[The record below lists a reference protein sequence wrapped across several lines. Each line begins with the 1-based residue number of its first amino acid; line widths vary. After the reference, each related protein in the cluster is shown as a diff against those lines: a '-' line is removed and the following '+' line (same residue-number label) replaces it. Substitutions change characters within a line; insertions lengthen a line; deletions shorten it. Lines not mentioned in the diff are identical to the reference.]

1 MPCCK
6 KSAKCAVKPAAKTAK
21 ITVQIGG
28 VECPTQNQKVIDWVQ
43 RWFDICKPANI
54 VWCDGSAKQ
63 HKSICEEMVAKGQF
77 VKLNSKTRPDCYLA
91 RSHESD
97 VARVEGRTFICSK
110 KEIDAGP
117 TNHWM
122 DPVEM
127 KAKMTKAYTG
137 CMAGRTMYVIPFAMG
152 PIGNPITQYGIE
164 ITDSPYVVVN
174 MDIMT
179 RVGTKVLKQLGQD
192 GTFIP
197 CIHSVGAPLKKG
209 QKDVAWPCAK
219 NIEDKYIT
227 QFPEDREIWS
237 FGSGYGGNALLGKKC
252 FALRIA
258 SKLAKDEGW
267 MAEHMLI
274 LTLTSPEKKQYHV
287 TAAFPSACGKTN
299 LAMMLPK
306 LPGWKL
312 ETIGDDIAWLKPGA
326 DGRLY
331 AINPE
336 NGFFGVAPGTS
347 KDSNPNALL
356 SCTKGTIFTNVVLTP
371 DGDIWWEDMG
381 IDAPE
386 QGVDWKGNP
395 CYRCVDDPKR
405 MGPKPGMTK
414 AEVKA
419 MGYVA
424 AHKNSRFT
432 APAINCPVL
441 DKDGFEGIYE
451 GKAAGVPIDA
461 ILFGGRR
468 PSTIPLVNQAKDWT
482 HGVFMGSAAGSE
494 ITAAIISNDV
504 GKVRRDPMAMLPF
517 FGYNVA
523 DYFQHWLEMA
533 RTSVDATK
541 LPKIFFVN
549 WFRKTDKGEFMWPGF
564 GDNSRVL
571 KWICQ
576 RIEGTVGAQNT
587 AIGYLPKPAD
597 IDLANNTGKD
607 TVNPKFLK
615 EILKVDVEGWKKEIE
630 TVGASYDE
638 YDKKASKDTTIENPA
653 ARRVPAALRQKLA
666 EIKAALDAGK
676 PAKKAKK

>member
-1 MPCCK
+1 M
-6 KSAKCAVKPAAKTAK
+6 AKTPKFANAK
-21 ITVQIGG
+21 VFAW
-28 VECPTQNQKVIDWVQ
+28 VDKWNKVCTPD
-43 RWFDICKPANI
+43 KI
-54 VWCDGSAKQ
+54 VVVTGTKKEHLA
-63 HKSICEEMVAKGQF
+63 ICEMMVKNGQF
-77 VKLNSKTRPDCYLA
+77 IKLDQKKRPECYLA

-110 KEIDAGP
+110 REIDAGP

-122 DPVEM
+122 DPEVM
-127 KAKMTKAYTG
+127 KKLMLKSYKG
-137 CMAGRTMYVIPFAMG
+137 CMKGRTMYVIPFAMG

-174 MDIMT
+174 MNIMT
-179 RVGTKVLKQLGQD
+179 RTGDAVMKHLGKD
-192 GTFIP
+192 GDFIP

-219 NIEDKYIT
+219 KIEDKFIT

-258 SKLAKDEGW
+258 SKLAKDQGW

-299 LAMMLPK
+299 LAMMQPK

-312 ETIGDDIAWLKPGA
+312 QTIGDDIAWLKPGE

-347 KDSNPNALL
+347 MDSNPNALK
-356 SCTKGTIFTNVVLTP
+356 SCKKGTIFTNVVLTP

-381 IDAPE
+381 VKAPKE
-386 QGVDWKGNP
+386 GIDWKGNP
-395 CYRCVDDPKR
+395 CYVCADDPYR

-414 AEVKA
+414 KEIKES
-419 MGYVA
+419 GYVA

-432 APAINCPVL
+432 APAENCPVL
-441 DKDGFEGIYE
+441 DKAGFNGLYN
-451 GKAAGVPIDA
+451 KKPTGVPIDA

-468 PSTIPLVNQAKDWT
+468 PSTIPLVNEAKSWT

-494 ITAAIISNDV
+494 VTAAVISDQI
-504 GKVRRDPMAMLPF
+504 GQVRRDPMAMLPF

-523 DYFQHWLEMA
+523 DYFQHWLEME
-533 RTSVDATK
+533 RTSADATK
-541 LPKIFFVN
+541 LPKIYFVN
-549 WFRKTDKGEFMWPGF
+549 WFRKGEDGRFMWPGF

-576 RIEGTVGAQNT
+576 RIEGQVEANET
-587 AIGYLPKPAD
+587 AIGNIPFAKD
-597 IDLANNTGKD
+597 IDLTNNDEKA
-607 TVNPKFLK
+607 KFHVVKADLE
-615 EILKVDVEGWKKEIE
+615 EILKVDVEGWKKEIA

-638 YDKKASKDTTIENPA
+638 YDAKASKDTTVRSKT
-653 ARRVPAALRQKLA
+653 ARRVPKALRQVLA
-666 EIKAALDAGK
+666 DVSAAL
-676 PAKKAKK
+676 AK

>member
-1 MPCCK
+1 MVKTPKFANDKVFAWVDKWNKVCTPDKIVVVKGTK
-6 KSAKCAVKPAAKTAK
+6 KEHLAICEMMVKNGQFIKL
-21 ITVQIGG
+21 
-28 VECPTQNQKVIDWVQ
+28 NQK
-43 RWFDICKPANI
+43 K
-54 VWCDGSAKQ
+54 
-63 HKSICEEMVAKGQF
+63 
-77 VKLNSKTRPDCYLA
+77 RPECYLA

-122 DPVEM
+122 DPEVM
-127 KAKMTKAYTG
+127 KKLMLKSYKG
-137 CMAGRTMYVIPFAMG
+137 CMKGRTMYVIPFAMG

-174 MDIMT
+174 MNIMT
-179 RVGTKVLKQLGQD
+179 RTGDAVMKHLGKD
-192 GTFIP
+192 GDFIP

-219 NIEDKYIT
+219 KIEDKFIT
-227 QFPEDREIWS
+227 QFPEERQIWS

-312 ETIGDDIAWLKPGA
+312 QTIGDDIAWLKPGD

-347 KDSNPNALL
+347 MDSNPNALK
-356 SCTKGTIFTNVVLTP
+356 SCKKGTIFTNVVLTP

-381 IDAPE
+381 VKAPQE
-386 QGVDWKGNP
+386 GVDWKGNP
-395 CYRCVDDPKR
+395 CYVCADDPYR

-414 AEVKA
+414 AEIKA
-419 MGYVA
+419 SGYVA

-432 APAINCPVL
+432 APAENCPVL
-441 DKDGFEGIYE
+441 DKSGFNGLWK
-451 GKAAGVPIDA
+451 GKPTGVPIDA

-468 PSTIPLVNQAKDWT
+468 PSTIPLVNEAKSWT

-494 ITAAIISNDV
+494 VTAAVISDQI
-504 GKVRRDPMAMLPF
+504 GQVRRDPMAMLPF

-523 DYFQHWLEMA
+523 DYFQHWLEME
-533 RTSVDATK
+533 RTSADATK
-541 LPKIFFVN
+541 LPKIYFVN
-549 WFRKTDKGEFMWPGF
+549 WFRKGEDGRFMWPGF

-576 RIEGTVGAQNT
+576 RIEGQVKANVTP
-587 AIGYLPKPAD
+587 IGNLPLESD
-597 IDLANNTGKD
+597 IDLSNNEGKFKVVPED
-607 TVNPKFLK
+607 LRA
-615 EILKVDVEGWKKEIE
+615 ILKVDKEGWKKEIA

-638 YDKKASKDTTIENPA
+638 YDAKASKDTTVRSKTA
-653 ARRVPAALRQKLA
+653 KRVPKALRQILA
-666 EIKAALDAGK
+666 DVSAAL
-676 PAKKAKK
+676 AK

>member
-1 MPCCK
+1 M
-6 KSAKCAVKPAAKTAK
+6 AKTPKFKNAK
-21 ITVQIGG
+21 VQAWVDQWIKVCTPDNVVVVKGDKKEHTAICEMMVKNG
-28 VECPTQNQKVIDWVQ
+28 QFIKLNQK
-43 RWFDICKPANI
+43 K
-54 VWCDGSAKQ
+54 
-63 HKSICEEMVAKGQF
+63 
-77 VKLNSKTRPDCYLA
+77 RPGCYLA

-110 KEIDAGP
+110 NEIDAGP
-117 TNHWM
+117 TNHWR
-122 DPVEM
+122 DPDSMKKEM
-127 KAKMTKAYTG
+127 LKKYKG
-137 CMAGRTMYVIPFAMG
+137 CMKGRTMYVIPFAMG

-164 ITDSPYVVVN
+164 VTDSPYVVVN
-174 MDIMT
+174 MNIMT
-179 RVGTKVLKQLGQD
+179 RTGNAVMKYLDKGIDFV
-192 GTFIP
+192 P

-219 NIEDKYIT
+219 SIDDKYIT
-227 QFPEDREIWS
+227 QFPEDGEIWS

-258 SKLAKDEGW
+258 SKLAKDNGW

-274 LTLTSPEKKQYHV
+274 LTLTSPEKKQYHI

-312 ETIGDDIAWLKPGA
+312 QTIGDDIAWLKPGA
-326 DGRLY
+326 DGKLY

-347 KDSNPNALL
+347 MDSNPNALK
-356 SCTKGTIFTNVVLTP
+356 SCKKGTIFTNVVLTP

-381 IDAPE
+381 IKAPKE
-386 QGVDWKGNP
+386 GIDWKGQP
-395 CYRCVDDPKR
+395 CYVCADDPFR

-414 AEVKA
+414 KEIKEL
-419 MGYVA
+419 GYVA

-432 APAINCPVL
+432 APAENCPVL
-441 DKDGFEGIYE
+441 DKAGFNGLYN
-451 GKAAGVPIDA
+451 KKPTGVPIDA

-468 PSTIPLVNQAKDWT
+468 PSTIPLVNEAKSWT

-494 ITAAIISNDV
+494 VTAAVISDQI
-504 GKVRRDPMAMLPF
+504 GQVRRDPMAMLPF

-523 DYFQHWLEMA
+523 DYFQHWLEME
-533 RTSVDATK
+533 RTSVNPAA
-541 LPKIFFVN
+541 LPKIYFVN

-571 KWICQ
+571 KWICD
-576 RIEGTVGAQNT
+576 RIDGKVKANET
-587 AIGYLPKPAD
+587 AIGNLPKAAD
-597 IDLANNTGKD
+597 ISLENNTGKD

-615 EILKVDVEGWKKEIE
+615 EIVKVDVEGWKKEIE
-630 TVGASYDE
+630 TIAASYDE
-638 YDKKASKDTTIENPA
+638 YDQKSSKDSKQINKA
-653 ARRVPAALRQKLA
+653 ARRVPQALRQFLA
-666 EIKAALDAGK
+666 QVKADL
-676 PAKKAKK
+676 AKTK

>member
-1 MPCCK
+1 M
-6 KSAKCAVKPAAKTAK
+6 AKTPKFANAK
-21 ITVQIGG
+21 VFA
-28 VECPTQNQKVIDWVQ
+28 WVDK
-43 RWFDICKPANI
+43 WNKICTPDKIVVVKGTKKEHFDIC
-54 VWCDGSAKQ
+54 
-63 HKSICEEMVAKGQF
+63 EMMVKNGQF
-77 VKLNSKTRPDCYLA
+77 VKLNQKKRPGCYLA

-127 KAKMTKAYTG
+127 KAKMTKAYKG
-137 CMAGRTMYVIPFAMG
+137 CMKGRTMYVIPFAMG

-174 MDIMT
+174 MNIMT
-179 RVGTKVLKQLGQD
+179 RTGDAVIKHLGKD
-192 GTFIP
+192 GGFVP

-227 QFPEDREIWS
+227 QFPEDGEIWS

-258 SKLAKDEGW
+258 SKLAKDQGW

-274 LTLTSPEKKQYHV
+274 LTLTSPERKQYHV

-306 LPGWKL
+306 LKGWKL
-312 ETIGDDIAWLKPGA
+312 QTIGDDIAWLKPGD

-347 KDSNPNALL
+347 MDSNPNALK
-356 SCTKGTIFTNVVLTP
+356 SCKKDTIFTNVVLTP

-381 IDAPE
+381 VKAPAE
-386 QGVDWKGNP
+386 GIDWKGNP
-395 CYRCVDDPKR
+395 CYVCVDDPYR

-414 AEVKA
+414 AEIKA
-419 MGYVA
+419 AGYVA

-432 APAINCPVL
+432 APAENCPVL
-441 DKDGFEGIYE
+441 DKSGFNGLYK
-451 GKAAGVPIDA
+451 GKPTGVPVDA

-468 PSTIPLVNQAKDWT
+468 PSTIPLVNEAKNWT

-494 ITAAIISNDV
+494 VTAAVISDQI
-504 GKVRRDPMAMLPF
+504 GQVRRDPMAMLPF
-517 FGYNVA
+517 FGYNVC
-523 DYFQHWLEMA
+523 DYFQHWLEME
-533 RTSVDATK
+533 RTSADASK
-541 LPKIFFVN
+541 LPKIYFVN
-549 WFRKTDKGEFMWPGF
+549 WFRKGKDGRFMWPGF

-576 RIEGTVGAQNT
+576 RIEGQVKANVTP
-587 AIGYLPKPAD
+587 IGNLPLFRD
-597 IDLANNTGKD
+597 IDLSNNEGKFKVVEED
-607 TVNPKFLK
+607 LS
-615 EILKVDVEGWKKEIE
+615 EILKVDKEGWKQEIA

-638 YDKKASKDTTIENPA
+638 YDAKASKDSTVRSTTA
-653 ARRVPAALRQKLA
+653 QRVPKALRQVLA
-666 EIKAALDAGK
+666 DVAAAL
-676 PAKKAKK
+676 AK

>member
-1 MPCCK
+1 MVKTPK
-6 KSAKCAVKPAAKTAK
+6 FANAKVFAWVDKWNKVCTPDKIYVVKGTAEEH
-21 ITVQIGG
+21 T
-28 VECPTQNQKVIDWVQ
+28 
-43 RWFDICKPANI
+43 R
-54 VWCDGSAKQ
+54 
-63 HKSICEEMVAKGQF
+63 ICEEMVKKGQF
-77 VKLNSKTRPDCYLA
+77 IKLNEKKRPGCYLA

-110 KEIDAGP
+110 REIDAGP

-122 DPVEM
+122 DPEEM
-127 KAKMTKAYTG
+127 KTKMLAAYKG
-137 CMAGRTMYVIPFAMG
+137 CMKGRTMYVIPFAMG

-179 RVGTKVLKQLGQD
+179 RTGDEVMKHLGKD
-192 GTFIP
+192 GDFIP

-209 QKDVAWPCAK
+209 EKDVAWPCAK
-219 NIEDKYIT
+219 KIEDKYIT
-227 QFPEDREIWS
+227 QFPEDGEIWS

-258 SKLAKDEGW
+258 SKLAKDQGW

-306 LPGWKL
+306 LDGWKL
-312 ETIGDDIAWLKPGA
+312 QTIGDDIAWLKPGD
-326 DGRLY
+326 DGKLY

-347 KDSNPNALL
+347 MDSNPNALK
-356 SCTKGTIFTNVVLTP
+356 SCKKNTIFTNVVLTP

-381 IDAPE
+381 VKAPKE
-386 QGVDWKGNP
+386 GTDWKGNP
-395 CYRCVDDPKR
+395 CYICADDPYR

-414 AEVKA
+414 KEIKES
-419 MGYVA
+419 GYVA

-441 DKDGFEGIYE
+441 DKEGFN
-451 GKAAGVPIDA
+451 GKFQKKPTGVPIDA

-468 PSTIPLVNQAKDWT
+468 PSTIPLVNEAKSWT

-494 ITAAIISNDV
+494 VTAAVISDQI
-504 GKVRRDPMAMLPF
+504 GQVRRDPMAMLPF

-523 DYFQHWLEMA
+523 DYFQHWLEME
-533 RTSVDATK
+533 RTSANPAN
-541 LPKIFFVN
+541 LPKIYFVN
-549 WFRKTDKGEFMWPGF
+549 WFRKGDDGRFMWPGF

-576 RIEGTVGAQNT
+576 RIEGSVKANET
-587 AIGYLPKPAD
+587 AIGNLPKFED
-597 IDLANNTGKD
+597 IDLANNEGKFKVVED
-607 TVNPKFLK
+607 DLK
-615 EILKVDVEGWKKEIE
+615 EILKVDVEGWKKEIA

-638 YDKKASKDTTIENPA
+638 YDRKASKDTKEVNAA
-653 ARRVPAALRQKLA
+653 ARRVPAALRQVLA
-666 EIKAALDAGK
+666 TVSAALEA
-676 PAKKAKK
+676 

>member
-1 MPCCK
+1 M
-6 KSAKCAVKPAAKTAK
+6 AKTPKFANAK
-21 ITVQIGG
+21 VFAW
-28 VECPTQNQKVIDWVQ
+28 VDKWNKVCTPD
-43 RWFDICKPANI
+43 KI
-54 VWCDGSAKQ
+54 VVVKGTKEEHLA
-63 HKSICEEMVAKGQF
+63 ICEMMVKKGQF
-77 VKLNSKTRPDCYLA
+77 IKLNQKKRPDCYLA

-110 KEIDAGP
+110 REIDAGP

-122 DPVEM
+122 EPETM
-127 KAKMTKAYTG
+127 KKLMLKSYKG
-137 CMAGRTMYVIPFAMG
+137 CMKGRTMYVIPFAMG

-164 ITDSPYVVVN
+164 LTDSPYVVVN
-174 MDIMT
+174 MNIMT
-179 RVGTKVLKQLGQD
+179 RTGDAVMKHLGKD
-192 GTFIP
+192 GDFIP

-219 NIEDKYIT
+219 KIEDKFIT
-227 QFPEDREIWS
+227 QFPEERQIWS

-312 ETIGDDIAWLKPGA
+312 QTIGDDIAWLKPGD

-347 KDSNPNALL
+347 MDSNPNALK
-356 SCTKGTIFTNVVLTP
+356 SCKKGTIFTNVVLTP

-381 IDAPE
+381 IKAPAE
-386 QGVDWKGNP
+386 GTDWKGNP
-395 CYRCVDDPKR
+395 CYVCADDPYR

-414 AEVKA
+414 AEIKE
-419 MGYVA
+419 MKYVA

-432 APAINCPVL
+432 APAVNCPVL
-441 DKDGFEGIYE
+441 DKEGFN
-451 GKAAGVPIDA
+451 GKFNKKPTGVPIDA

-468 PSTIPLVNQAKDWT
+468 PSTIPLVNEAKDWT

-494 ITAAIISNDV
+494 VTAAVISDQI
-504 GKVRRDPMAMLPF
+504 GQVRRDPMAMLPF

-523 DYFQHWLEMA
+523 DYFQHWLEME
-533 RTSVDATK
+533 RTSADATK
-541 LPKIFFVN
+541 LPKIYFVN
-549 WFRKTDKGEFMWPGF
+549 WFRKGDDGRFMWPGF

-576 RIEGTVGAQNT
+576 RIEGTVKANET
-587 AIGYLPKPAD
+587 AIGNIPFADD
-597 IDLANNTGKD
+597 IDLANND
-607 TVNPKFLK
+607 ESAKFHVVKADLE
-615 EILKVDVEGWKKEIE
+615 EILKVDVEGWKKEIA
-630 TVGASYDE
+630 TIGASYDQ
-638 YDKKASKDTTIENPA
+638 YDALPSKDSKVASKTA
-653 ARRVPAALRQKLA
+653 HRVPKALRQVLA
-666 EIKAALDAGK
+666 DVTAALEK
-676 PAKKAKK
+676 

>member
-1 MPCCK
+1 MA
-6 KSAKCAVKPAAKTAK
+6 SVKTPKFTNEKVFAWVDKWNKVCSPDK
-21 ITVQIGG
+21 IV
-28 VECPTQNQKVIDWVQ
+28 VIKGT
-43 RWFDICKPANI
+43 REEHLA
-54 VWCDGSAKQ
+54 
-63 HKSICEEMVAKGQF
+63 ICEMMVKKGQF
-77 VKLNSKTRPDCYLA
+77 IKLDPKKRPDCYLA

-110 KEIDAGP
+110 SEIDAGP

-127 KAKMTKAYTG
+127 KKKMLKSYSG
-137 CMAGRTMYVIPFAMG
+137 CMKGRTMYVIPYAMG

-164 ITDSPYVVVN
+164 LTDSPYVVVN
-174 MDIMT
+174 MNIMT
-179 RVGTKVLKQLGQD
+179 RTGSDVLKHLGKD
-192 GTFIP
+192 GSFIP

-219 NIEDKYIT
+219 KIEDKYIT
-227 QFPEDREIWS
+227 QFPEDGEIWS

-258 SKLAKDEGW
+258 SKLAKDQGW

-312 ETIGDDIAWLKPGA
+312 QTIGDDIAWLKPGS

-347 KDSNPNALL
+347 HDSNPNALK
-356 SCTKGTIFTNVVLTP
+356 SCKKGTIFTNVVLTP

-381 IDAPE
+381 VKAPKE
-386 QGVDWKGNP
+386 GVDWKGNP
-395 CYRCVDDPKR
+395 CYVCADDPYR

-414 AEVKA
+414 KEIKEI
-419 MGYVA
+419 GYVA

-432 APAINCPVL
+432 APAENCPVL
-441 DKDGFEGIYE
+441 DKAGFNGLYN
-451 GKAAGVPIDA
+451 GKPTGVPIDA

-468 PSTIPLVNQAKDWT
+468 PSTIPLVNEAKSWT
-482 HGVFMGSAAGSE
+482 HGVFLGSAAGSE
-494 ITAAIISNDV
+494 VTAAVISDQI
-504 GKVRRDPMAMLPF
+504 GQVRRDPMAMLPF

-523 DYFQHWLEMA
+523 DYFQHWLEME
-533 RTSVDATK
+533 RTSADAAK
-541 LPKIFFVN
+541 LPRIYFVN
-549 WFRKTDKGEFMWPGF
+549 WFRKTKDGKFMWPGF

-576 RIEGTVGAQNT
+576 RIEGKVKANETP
-587 AIGYLPKPAD
+587 IGNLPFPKD
-597 IDLANNTGKD
+597 IDLANNDDPNPNFRVDPKYLKD
-607 TVNPKFLK
+607 L
-615 EILKVDVEGWKKEIE
+615 LKVDVEGWKKEIA

-638 YDKKASKDTTIENPA
+638 YDAKPSKDSKEISKT
-653 ARRVPAALRQKLA
+653 ARRVPKALRQILA
-666 EIKAALDAGK
+666 DVSSAL
-676 PAKKAKK
+676 AK

>member
-1 MPCCK
+1 M
-6 KSAKCAVKPAAKTAK
+6 AKTPKFANAK
-21 ITVQIGG
+21 VFA
-28 VECPTQNQKVIDWVQ
+28 WVDK
-43 RWFDICKPANI
+43 WNKICTPDKIQVVTGTKEEHDA
-54 VWCDGSAKQ
+54 
-63 HKSICEEMVAKGQF
+63 ICEMMVKNGQF
-77 VKLNSKTRPDCYLA
+77 VKLNPKKRPGCYLA

-110 KEIDAGP
+110 REIDAGP

-122 DPVEM
+122 DPVVM
-127 KAKMTKAYTG
+127 KKVMTKSYTG
-137 CMAGRTMYVIPFAMG
+137 CMKGRTMYVIPFAMG

-174 MDIMT
+174 MNIMT
-179 RVGTKVLKQLGQD
+179 RTGDKVLEHLGTD
-192 GTFIP
+192 GEFIP

-219 NIEDKYIT
+219 NIDDKFIT

-258 SKLAKDEGW
+258 SKMAKDQGW

-312 ETIGDDIAWLKPGA
+312 QTIGDDIAWLKPGD

-347 KDSNPNALL
+347 MDSNPNALL
-356 SCTKGTIFTNVVLTP
+356 SCKKGTIFTNVVLTP

-381 IDAPE
+381 VDAPE
-386 QGVDWKGNP
+386 EGIDWKGNP
-395 CYRCVDDPKR
+395 CYRCVDDKRR

-414 AEVKA
+414 ADVKA
-419 MGYVA
+419 SGYVA

-432 APAINCPVL
+432 APAENCPVL
-441 DKDGFEGIYE
+441 DKPGFNGMFD
-451 GKAAGVPIDA
+451 KKPTGVPIDA

-468 PSTIPLVNQAKDWT
+468 PSTIPLVNEAKSWT

-494 ITAAIISNDV
+494 VTAAVISDQI
-504 GKVRRDPMAMLPF
+504 GQVRRDPMAMLPF

-523 DYFQHWLEMA
+523 DYFQHWLEME
-533 RTSVDATK
+533 RTSANPEK
-541 LPKIFFVN
+541 LPKIYFVN
-549 WFRKTDKGEFMWPGF
+549 WFRKTAKGEFMWPGF

-571 KWICQ
+571 KWICD
-576 RIEGTVGAQNT
+576 RIEGKVGCQKT
-587 AIGYLPKPAD
+587 AIGNLPKAAD
-597 IDLANNTGKD
+597 IDLSNNTGKD
-607 TVNPKFLK
+607 TVNEKFLK
-615 EILKVDVEGWKKEIE
+615 EILKVDKAGWVKEIE
-630 TVGASYDE
+630 TIGASYDE
-638 YDKKASKDTTIENPA
+638 YDAKASKGCKVVSTTA
-653 ARRVPAALRQKLA
+653 KRVPKALRQVLA
-666 EIKAALDAGK
+666 DVTAELTK
-676 PAKKAKK
+676 

>member
-1 MPCCK
+1 M
-6 KSAKCAVKPAAKTAK
+6 VKTPKFANDKVFAWVDKWNKVCTPDKIVVVKGTKAEHTA
-21 ITVQIGG
+21 
-28 VECPTQNQKVIDWVQ
+28 
-43 RWFDICKPANI
+43 
-54 VWCDGSAKQ
+54 
-63 HKSICEEMVAKGQF
+63 ICEMMVKKGQF
-77 VKLNSKTRPDCYLA
+77 IKLNQTKRPGCYLA

-122 DPVEM
+122 DPEVM
-127 KAKMTKAYTG
+127 KKLMLKSYKG
-137 CMAGRTMYVIPFAMG
+137 CMKGRTMYVIPYAMG

-174 MDIMT
+174 MNIMT
-179 RVGTKVLKQLGQD
+179 RTGDAVLKHLGKD
-192 GTFIP
+192 GDFIP

-219 NIEDKYIT
+219 KIDDKFIT
-227 QFPEDREIWS
+227 QFPEDRQIWS

-258 SKLAKDEGW
+258 SKLAKDQGW

-306 LPGWKL
+306 LKGWKL
-312 ETIGDDIAWLKPGA
+312 QTIGDDIAWLKPGD

-347 KDSNPNALL
+347 MDSNPNALK
-356 SCTKGTIFTNVVLTP
+356 SCKKGTIFTNVVLTP

-381 IDAPE
+381 VKAPKE
-386 QGVDWKGNP
+386 GVDWKGNP
-395 CYRCVDDPKR
+395 CYVCADDPFR

-414 AEVKA
+414 AEIKA
-419 MGYVA
+419 SGYVA

-432 APAINCPVL
+432 APAENCPVL
-441 DKDGFEGIYE
+441 DKAGFNGLWN
-451 GKAAGVPIDA
+451 KKPTGVPIDA

-468 PSTIPLVNQAKDWT
+468 PSTIPLVNEAKSWT

-494 ITAAIISNDV
+494 VTAAVISDQI
-504 GKVRRDPMAMLPF
+504 GQVRRDPMAMLPF

-523 DYFQHWLEMA
+523 DYFQHWLEME
-533 RTSVDATK
+533 RTSADATK
-541 LPKIFFVN
+541 LPKIYFVN
-549 WFRKTDKGEFMWPGF
+549 WFRKGADGRFMWPGF

-576 RIEGTVGAQNT
+576 RIEGQVKANVTP
-587 AIGYLPKPAD
+587 IGNLPLEKD
-597 IDLANNTGKD
+597 IDLSNNVGKFKVVPED
-607 TVNPKFLK
+607 LK
-615 EILKVDVEGWKKEIE
+615 AILKVDKEGWKKEIA

-638 YDKKASKDTTIENPA
+638 YDAKASKDTTVRSKTA
-653 ARRVPAALRQKLA
+653 KRVPKALRQILA
-666 EIKAALDAGK
+666 DVSAAL
-676 PAKKAKK
+676 AK

>member
-1 MPCCK
+1 MATTPK
-6 KSAKCAVKPAAKTAK
+6 FANAKVAAWVDKWNKICTPDKIVVVKGTKAEHKAICEMMVKNGQFIK
-21 ITVQIGG
+21 L
-28 VECPTQNQKVIDWVQ
+28 NQK
-43 RWFDICKPANI
+43 K
-54 VWCDGSAKQ
+54 
-63 HKSICEEMVAKGQF
+63 
-77 VKLNSKTRPDCYLA
+77 RPDCYLA

-110 KEIDAGP
+110 REIDAGP

-127 KAKMTKAYTG
+127 KAKMEKAYKG
-137 CMAGRTMYVIPFAMG
+137 CMKGRTMYVIPFAMG

-179 RVGTKVLKQLGQD
+179 RTGDAVLKHLGKT
-192 GTFIP
+192 GEFIP

-219 NIEDKYIT
+219 RIEDKYIT

-274 LTLTSPEKKQYHV
+274 LTLTSPEGKQYHV

-312 ETIGDDIAWLKPGA
+312 ETIGDDIAWLKPGD

-347 KDSNPNALL
+347 KDSNPNALD
-356 SCTKGTIFTNVVLTP
+356 SCLQGTIFTNVVLTP

-381 IDAPE
+381 VDAPE
-386 QGVDWKGNP
+386 EGVDWKGNP

-414 AEVKA
+414 KEVKE

-432 APAINCPVL
+432 APAQNCPVL
-441 DKDGFEGIYE
+441 DKDGFNGVYE
-451 GKAAGVPIDA
+451 GKPTGVPIDA

-468 PSTIPLVNQAKDWT
+468 PSTIPLVNEAKDWT

-494 ITAAIISNDV
+494 ITAAVISDKI
-504 GKVRRDPMAMLPF
+504 GQVRRDPMAMLPF

-523 DYFQHWLEMA
+523 DYFQHWLEME
-533 RTSVDATK
+533 RTSADATK
-541 LPKIFFVN
+541 LPKIYFVN
-549 WFRKTDKGEFMWPGF
+549 WFRKTAKGEFMWPGF

-571 KWICQ
+571 KWICD
-576 RIEGTVGAQNT
+576 RIEGKVGCVKT
-587 AIGYLPKPAD
+587 PIGNLPKAAD
-597 IDLANNTGKD
+597 ISLENNTGKD

-615 EILKVDVEGWKKEIE
+615 EILKVDKAGWLEEIKTIGE
-630 TVGASYDE
+630 SYDE
-638 YDKKASKDTTIENPA
+638 YDAKASKDTEVKSAT
-653 ARRVPAALRQKLA
+653 ARRVPKALRQVLA
-666 EIKAALDAGK
+666 TVTAELQK
-676 PAKKAKK
+676 

>member
-1 MPCCK
+1 M
-6 KSAKCAVKPAAKTAK
+6 AKTPKFKNAK
-21 ITVQIGG
+21 VQA
-28 VECPTQNQKVIDWVQ
+28 WVDQ
-43 RWFDICKPANI
+43 WNKICTPEKI
-54 VWCDGSAKQ
+54 VVVTGTKEEHTA
-63 HKSICEEMVAKGQF
+63 ICEMMVKKGQF
-77 VKLNSKTRPDCYLA
+77 IKLDQKKRPGCYLA

-110 KEIDAGP
+110 NEIDAGP
-117 TNHWM
+117 TNHWR
-122 DPVEM
+122 DPVVMKKEM
-127 KAKMTKAYTG
+127 LKKYKG

-164 ITDSPYVVVN
+164 VTDSPYVVVN
-174 MDIMT
+174 MNIMT
-179 RVGTKVLKQLGQD
+179 RTGDAVMKHLDKGGDFV
-192 GTFIP
+192 P

-219 NIEDKYIT
+219 KIDDKYIT
-227 QFPEDREIWS
+227 QFPEDGEIWS

-258 SKLAKDEGW
+258 SKLAKDQGW

-347 KDSNPNALL
+347 QFSNPNALL
-356 SCTKGTIFTNVVLTP
+356 SCRKNTIFTNVVLTP

-386 QGVDWKGNP
+386 EGVDWKGNP
-395 CYRCVDDPKR
+395 CYRCVDDKRR

-414 AEVKA
+414 KEVKEL
-419 MGYVA
+419 GYVA

-432 APAINCPVL
+432 APAVNCPVL
-441 DKDGFEGIYE
+441 DKAGFN
-451 GKAAGVPIDA
+451 GKFNGKPTGVPIDA

-468 PSTIPLVNQAKDWT
+468 PSTIPLVNEAKSWT

-494 ITAAIISNDV
+494 VTAAVISDQI
-504 GKVRRDPMAMLPF
+504 GQVRRDPMAMLPF
-517 FGYNVA
+517 FGYNVC
-523 DYFQHWLEMA
+523 DYFQHWLEME
-533 RTSVDATK
+533 RTSVDPTK
-541 LPKIFFVN
+541 LPKIYFVN
-549 WFRKTDKGEFMWPGF
+549 WFRKTAAGEFMWPGF

-571 KWICQ
+571 KWICD
-576 RIEGTVGAQNT
+576 RIDGKVEANTT
-587 AIGYLPKPAD
+587 AIGNLPYAKD
-597 IDLANNTGKD
+597 ISLENND
-607 TVNPKFLK
+607 SEDPNFRVNEKFLQ
-615 EILKVDVEGWKKEIE
+615 ELVTVDVEGWKKEIA
-630 TVGASYDE
+630 TIGASYDE
-638 YDKKASKDTTIENPA
+638 YDKKASKDTTVVNPA
-653 ARRVPAALRQKLA
+653 ARRVPAALRGILA
-666 EIKAALDAGK
+666 QVTAELGK
-676 PAKKAKK
+676 

>member
-1 MPCCK
+1 M
-6 KSAKCAVKPAAKTAK
+6 AKTPKFANAK
-21 ITVQIGG
+21 VFAWVDKWNKICTPDKIVVVKGTKKEHLAICEMMVKNGQFIKL
-28 VECPTQNQKVIDWVQ
+28 NQK
-43 RWFDICKPANI
+43 K
-54 VWCDGSAKQ
+54 
-63 HKSICEEMVAKGQF
+63 
-77 VKLNSKTRPDCYLA
+77 RPECYLA

-122 DPVEM
+122 DPDQM
-127 KAKMTKAYTG
+127 KKLMLKSYKG
-137 CMAGRTMYVIPFAMG
+137 CMKGRTMYVIPFAMG

-174 MDIMT
+174 MNIMT
-179 RVGTKVLKQLGQD
+179 RTGDAVMKHLGKD
-192 GTFIP
+192 GSFIP

-219 NIEDKYIT
+219 KIEDKFIT
-227 QFPEDREIWS
+227 QFPEDGEIWS

-258 SKLAKDEGW
+258 SKLAKDQGW

-306 LPGWKL
+306 LKGWKL
-312 ETIGDDIAWLKPGA
+312 QTIGDDIAWLKPGD

-347 KDSNPNALL
+347 MDSNPNALK
-356 SCTKGTIFTNVVLTP
+356 SCKKGTIFTNVVLTP

-381 IDAPE
+381 IKAPK

-395 CYRCVDDPKR
+395 CYVCADDPYR

-414 AEVKA
+414 AEIKA
-419 MGYVA
+419 SGYVA

-432 APAINCPVL
+432 APAENCPVL
-441 DKDGFEGIYE
+441 DKAGFNGLFN
-451 GKAAGVPIDA
+451 KKPTGVPIDA

-468 PSTIPLVNQAKDWT
+468 PSTIPLVNEAKSWT

-494 ITAAIISNDV
+494 VTAAVISDQI
-504 GKVRRDPMAMLPF
+504 GQVRRDPMAMLPF
-517 FGYNVA
+517 FGYNVC
-523 DYFQHWLEMA
+523 DYFQHWLEME
-533 RTSVDATK
+533 RTSADATK
-541 LPKIFFVN
+541 LPKIYFVN
-549 WFRKTDKGEFMWPGF
+549 WFRKGDDGRFMWPGF

-576 RIEGTVGAQNT
+576 RIEGQVKANET
-587 AIGYLPKPAD
+587 AIGNLPFAKD
-597 IDLANNTGKD
+597 IDLANNDEKA
-607 TVNPKFLK
+607 KFHVVKADLE
-615 EILKVDVEGWKKEIE
+615 EILKVDVEGWKKEIA

-638 YDKKASKDTTIENPA
+638 YDAKPSKDSAVRSATA
-653 ARRVPAALRQKLA
+653 HRVPKALRQVLA
-666 EIKAALDAGK
+666 DVAAAL
-676 PAKKAKK
+676 AK

>member
-1 MPCCK
+1 M
-6 KSAKCAVKPAAKTAK
+6 AKTPKFANDKVFAWVDKWNKVCTPDK
-21 ITVQIGG
+21 IVVVKGTKK
-28 VECPTQNQKVIDWVQ
+28 EHL
-43 RWFDICKPANI
+43 A
-54 VWCDGSAKQ
+54 
-63 HKSICEEMVAKGQF
+63 ICEMMVKNGQF
-77 VKLNSKTRPDCYLA
+77 IKLNQKTRPECYLA

-122 DPVEM
+122 DPEVM
-127 KAKMTKAYTG
+127 KKLMLKSYKG
-137 CMAGRTMYVIPFAMG
+137 CMKGRTMYVIPYAMG

-174 MDIMT
+174 MNIMT
-179 RVGTKVLKQLGQD
+179 RTGDAVLKHLGKD
-192 GTFIP
+192 GDFIP

-219 NIEDKYIT
+219 RIEDKFIT
-227 QFPEDREIWS
+227 QFPEERQIWS

-258 SKLAKDEGW
+258 SKLAKDQGW

-306 LPGWKL
+306 LKGWKL
-312 ETIGDDIAWLKPGA
+312 QTIGDDIAWLKPGE

-347 KDSNPNALL
+347 MDSNPNALK
-356 SCTKGTIFTNVVLTP
+356 SCKKGTIFTNVVLTP

-381 IDAPE
+381 VKAPKE
-386 QGVDWKGNP
+386 GVDWKGNP
-395 CYRCVDDPKR
+395 CYVCADDPYR

-414 AEVKA
+414 AEIKA
-419 MGYVA
+419 SGYVA

-432 APAINCPVL
+432 APAVNCPVL
-441 DKDGFEGIYE
+441 DKDGFN
-451 GKAAGVPIDA
+451 GKYNKKPTGVPIDA
-461 ILFGGRR
+461 MLFGGRR
-468 PSTIPLVNQAKDWT
+468 PSTIPLVNEAKNWT

-494 ITAAIISNDV
+494 VTAAVISDQI
-504 GKVRRDPMAMLPF
+504 GQVRRDPMAMLPF
-517 FGYNVA
+517 FGYNVC
-523 DYFQHWLEMA
+523 DYFQHWLDMEK
-533 RTSVDATK
+533 TSANPAN
-541 LPKIFFVN
+541 LPKVYFVN

-571 KWICQ
+571 KWICD
-576 RIEGTVGAQNT
+576 RIEGKVGAKKT
-587 AIGYLPKPAD
+587 AIGNLPKFED
-597 IDLANNTGKD
+597 IDLSNNEGD
-607 TVNPKFLK
+607 PRFTVNPALLK
-615 EILKVDVEGWKKEIE
+615 KIITVDKAGWIKEIE
-630 TVGASYDE
+630 AVGASYDE
-638 YDKKASKDTTIENPA
+638 YDRKVSKDSKKVNKTSH
-653 ARRVPAALRQKLA
+653 RVPAALRAQLE
-666 EIKAALDAGK
+666 EIKAALA
-676 PAKKAKK
+676 KAK

>member
-1 MPCCK
+1 M
-6 KSAKCAVKPAAKTAK
+6 AKTPKFANDKVFAWVDKWNKVCTPDK
-21 ITVQIGG
+21 IVVVKGTKK
-28 VECPTQNQKVIDWVQ
+28 EHL
-43 RWFDICKPANI
+43 A
-54 VWCDGSAKQ
+54 
-63 HKSICEEMVAKGQF
+63 ICEMMVKNGQF
-77 VKLNSKTRPDCYLA
+77 IKLNQKTRPECYLA

-97 VARVEGRTFICSK
+97 VARVEGRTF
-110 KEIDAGP
+110 DAGP

-122 DPVEM
+122 DPDQM
-127 KAKMTKAYTG
+127 KKLMLKSYKG
-137 CMAGRTMYVIPFAMG
+137 CMKGRTMYVIPFAMG

-164 ITDSPYVVVN
+164 VTDSPYVVVN
-174 MDIMT
+174 MNIMT
-179 RVGTKVLKQLGQD
+179 RTGDEVVKHLGKD
-192 GTFIP
+192 GDFIP

-209 QKDVAWPCAK
+209 EKDVAWPCAK
-219 NIEDKYIT
+219 KIDDKFIT
-227 QFPEDREIWS
+227 QFPEDGEIWS

-258 SKLAKDEGW
+258 SKLAKDQGW

-306 LPGWKL
+306 LKGWKL
-312 ETIGDDIAWLKPGA
+312 QTIGDDIAWLKPGD

-347 KDSNPNALL
+347 MDSNPNALK
-356 SCTKGTIFTNVVLTP
+356 SCKKGTIFTNVVLTP

-381 IDAPE
+381 VKAPQE
-386 QGVDWKGNP
+386 GIDWKGNP
-395 CYRCVDDPKR
+395 CYVCKDDPYR

-414 AEVKA
+414 AEIKESK
-419 MGYVA
+419 YVA

-432 APAINCPVL
+432 APAENCPVL
-441 DKDGFEGIYE
+441 DKSGFNGLYK
-451 GKAAGVPIDA
+451 GKPTGVPIDA

-468 PSTIPLVNQAKDWT
+468 PSTIPLVNEAKSWT

-494 ITAAIISNDV
+494 VTAAVISDQI
-504 GKVRRDPMAMLPF
+504 GQVRRDPMAMLPF

-523 DYFQHWLEMA
+523 DYFQHWLEME
-533 RTSVDATK
+533 RTSADATK
-541 LPKIFFVN
+541 LPKIYFVN
-549 WFRKTDKGEFMWPGF
+549 WFRKGDDGRFMWPGF

-576 RIEGTVGAQNT
+576 RIEGQVKANVTP
-587 AIGYLPKPAD
+587 IGNLPLERD
-597 IDLANNTGKD
+597 IDLSNNEGKFKVVPED
-607 TVNPKFLK
+607 LSA
-615 EILKVDVEGWKKEIE
+615 ILKVDKEGWKKEIA

-638 YDKKASKDTTIENPA
+638 YDAKASKDATVRSATA
-653 ARRVPAALRQKLA
+653 KRVPKALRQILA
-666 EIKAALDAGK
+666 DVSAAA
-676 PAKKAKK
+676 PSTWIEWTA

>member
-1 MPCCK
+1 MAKSPKFKNAKVQAWVDQWIKVCTPDNVVVVKGDK
-6 KSAKCAVKPAAKTAK
+6 KEHLA
-21 ITVQIGG
+21 
-28 VECPTQNQKVIDWVQ
+28 
-43 RWFDICKPANI
+43 
-54 VWCDGSAKQ
+54 
-63 HKSICEEMVAKGQF
+63 ICEKMVKNGQF
-77 VKLNSKTRPDCYLA
+77 IKLDQKKRPGCYLA

-110 KEIDAGP
+110 NEIDAGP
-117 TNHWM
+117 TNHWQ
-122 DPVEM
+122 DPVSM
-127 KAKMTKAYTG
+127 KAEMLKKYKGSMK
-137 CMAGRTMYVIPFAMG
+137 GRTMYVIPFAMG

-174 MDIMT
+174 MNIMT
-179 RVGTKVLKQLGQD
+179 RTGDKVMKHLDKGCD
-192 GTFIP
+192 FVP

-219 NIEDKYIT
+219 SIDDKYIT
-227 QFPEDREIWS
+227 QFPEDGEIWS

-258 SKLAKDEGW
+258 SKLAKDNGW

-326 DGRLY
+326 DGKLY

-347 KDSNPNALL
+347 MDSNPNALL
-356 SCTKGTIFTNVVLTP
+356 SCKKDTIFTNVVLTP

-386 QGVDWKGNP
+386 EGVDWKGNK
-395 CYRCVDDPKR
+395 CYRCVDDKRR

-419 MGYVA
+419 AGYVA

-432 APAINCPVL
+432 APAQNCPVL
-441 DKDGFEGIYE
+441 DKDGFAGIYK
-451 GKAAGVPIDA
+451 GQPSGVPIDA

-468 PSTIPLVNQAKDWT
+468 PSTIPLVNEAKSWT

-494 ITAAIISNDV
+494 ITAAVISDKI
-504 GKVRRDPMAMLPF
+504 GQVRRDPMAMLPF

-523 DYFQHWLEMA
+523 DYFQHWLEME
-533 RTSVDATK
+533 RTSVNPAA
-541 LPKIFFVN
+541 LPKIYFVN

-571 KWICQ
+571 KWICD
-576 RIEGTVGAQNT
+576 RIDGKVKANVT
-587 AIGYLPKPAD
+587 AIGNLPKASD
-597 IDLANNTGKD
+597 ISLENNTGKD

-615 EILKVDVEGWKKEIE
+615 EIVKVDVEGWKKELE
-630 TVGASYDE
+630 TIAASYDE
-638 YDKKASKDTTIENPA
+638 YDQKASKDSKEINKA
-653 ARRVPAALRQKLA
+653 ARRVPAALRQFLA
-666 EIKAALDAGK
+666 QVKADL
-676 PAKKAKK
+676 AKTK

>member
-1 MPCCK
+1 M
-6 KSAKCAVKPAAKTAK
+6 AKTPKFVNAK
-21 ITVQIGG
+21 VFA
-28 VECPTQNQKVIDWVQ
+28 WVDK
-43 RWFDICKPANI
+43 WNKLCTPDKI
-54 VWCDGSAKQ
+54 VVVKGTKEEHTA
-63 HKSICEEMVAKGQF
+63 ICEMMVKKGQF
-77 VKLNSKTRPDCYLA
+77 IKLNDKKRPGCYLA

-110 KEIDAGP
+110 REIDAGP

-122 DPVEM
+122 DPEVM
-127 KAKMTKAYTG
+127 KKLMLKSYAG
-137 CMAGRTMYVIPFAMG
+137 CMKGRTMYVIPFAMG

-174 MDIMT
+174 MNIMT
-179 RVGTKVLKQLGQD
+179 RTGDAVLKQLGKD
-192 GTFIP
+192 GEFIP

-219 NIEDKYIT
+219 KIEDKFIT
-227 QFPEDREIWS
+227 QFPDDREIWS

-258 SKLAKDEGW
+258 SKMAKDQGW

-299 LAMMLPK
+299 LAMMEPK
-306 LPGWKL
+306 LKGWKL
-312 ETIGDDIAWLKPGA
+312 QTIGDDIAWIKPGD

-347 KDSNPNALL
+347 MDSNPNALK
-356 SCTKGTIFTNVVLTP
+356 SCKKGTIFTNVVLTP

-381 IDAPE
+381 VKAPKE
-386 QGVDWKGNP
+386 GIDWKGNP
-395 CYRCVDDPKR
+395 CYVCKDDPYR

-414 AEVKA
+414 AEIKA
-419 MGYVA
+419 SGYVA

-441 DKDGFEGIYE
+441 DKAGFEGMYN
-451 GKAAGVPIDA
+451 KKPTGVPIDA

-468 PSTIPLVNQAKDWT
+468 PSTIPLVNEAKSWT

-494 ITAAIISNDV
+494 VTAAVISDQI
-504 GKVRRDPMAMLPF
+504 GQVRRDPMAMLPF

-523 DYFQHWLEMA
+523 DYFQHWLEME
-533 RTSVDATK
+533 RTSADPTK
-541 LPKIFFVN
+541 LPKIYFVN
-549 WFRKTDKGEFMWPGF
+549 WFRKGDDGRFMWPGF

-576 RIEGTVGAQNT
+576 RIDGKVAAETT
-587 AIGYLPKPAD
+587 AIGNLPKFKD
-597 IDLANNTGKD
+597 IDLSNNTGKFKVVEED
-607 TVNPKFLK
+607 LK
-615 EILKVDVEGWKKEIE
+615 EILKVDIEGWKKEIA

-638 YDKKASKDTTIENPA
+638 YDKKASKDSKEINAA
-653 ARRVPAALRQKLA
+653 ARRVPNALRQVLA
-666 EIKAALDAGK
+666 DVTAAL
-676 PAKKAKK
+676 AK

>member
-1 MPCCK
+1 M
-6 KSAKCAVKPAAKTAK
+6 AKTPKFKNAK
-21 ITVQIGG
+21 VQAWVDQWIKVCTPDNVVVVKGDKKEHTAICEMMVKNG
-28 VECPTQNQKVIDWVQ
+28 QFIKLNQK
-43 RWFDICKPANI
+43 K
-54 VWCDGSAKQ
+54 
-63 HKSICEEMVAKGQF
+63 
-77 VKLNSKTRPDCYLA
+77 RPGCYLA

-110 KEIDAGP
+110 NEIDAGP
-117 TNHWM
+117 TNHWR
-122 DPVEM
+122 DPDSMKKEM
-127 KAKMTKAYTG
+127 LKKYKG
-137 CMAGRTMYVIPFAMG
+137 CMKGRTMYVIPFAMG

-174 MDIMT
+174 MNIMT
-179 RVGTKVLKQLGQD
+179 RTGNAVMKYLDKGIDFV
-192 GTFIP
+192 P

-219 NIEDKYIT
+219 NIDDKFIT
-227 QFPEDREIWS
+227 QFPEERQIWS

-258 SKLAKDEGW
+258 SKLAKDNGW

-312 ETIGDDIAWLKPGA
+312 QTIGDDIAWLKPGD

-347 KDSNPNALL
+347 MDSNPNALK
-356 SCTKGTIFTNVVLTP
+356 SCKKGTIFTNVVLTP

-381 IDAPE
+381 VEAPLE
-386 QGVDWKGNP
+386 GIDWKGNP
-395 CYRCVDDPKR
+395 CYRCVDDKFR

-414 AEVKA
+414 KEVKESK
-419 MGYVA
+419 YVA

-432 APAINCPVL
+432 APAVNCPVL
-441 DKDGFEGIYE
+441 DKDGFNGMFN
-451 GKAAGVPIDA
+451 KKPTGVPIDA

-468 PSTIPLVNQAKDWT
+468 PSTIPLVNEAKSWT

-494 ITAAIISNDV
+494 VTAAVISDQI
-504 GKVRRDPMAMLPF
+504 GQVRRDPMAMLPF

-523 DYFQHWLEMA
+523 DYFQHWLEME
-533 RTSVDATK
+533 RTSADATK
-541 LPKIFFVN
+541 LPKIYFVN

-576 RIEGTVGAQNT
+576 RIEGKVGCQKT
-587 AIGYLPKPAD
+587 AIGNLPKPAD

-615 EILKVDVEGWKKEIE
+615 EILKVDKKGWIKEIE
-630 TVGASYDE
+630 TIGASYDE
-638 YDKKASKDTTIENPA
+638 YDAKASKDTKVVSKTA
-653 ARRVPAALRQKLA
+653 KRVPAALRQVLA
-666 EIKAALDAGK
+666 DVTAEL
-676 PAKKAKK
+676 KKAK

>member
-1 MPCCK
+1 MVKTPKFANDKVFAWVDKWNKVCTPDKIVVVKGTK
-6 KSAKCAVKPAAKTAK
+6 KEHTA
-21 ITVQIGG
+21 
-28 VECPTQNQKVIDWVQ
+28 
-43 RWFDICKPANI
+43 
-54 VWCDGSAKQ
+54 
-63 HKSICEEMVAKGQF
+63 ICEMMVKKGQF
-77 VKLNSKTRPDCYLA
+77 IKLNQTKRPGCYLA

-122 DPVEM
+122 DPEVM
-127 KAKMTKAYTG
+127 KKLMLKSYKG
-137 CMAGRTMYVIPFAMG
+137 CMKGRTMYVIPYAMG

-174 MDIMT
+174 MNIMT
-179 RVGTKVLKQLGQD
+179 RTGDAVLKHLGKD
-192 GTFIP
+192 GDFIP

-219 NIEDKYIT
+219 KIEDKFIT
-227 QFPEDREIWS
+227 QFPEDRQIWS

-258 SKLAKDEGW
+258 SKLAKDQGW

-306 LPGWKL
+306 LKGWKL
-312 ETIGDDIAWLKPGA
+312 QTIGDDIAWLKPGD

-347 KDSNPNALL
+347 MDSNPNALK
-356 SCTKGTIFTNVVLTP
+356 SCKKGTIFTNVVLTP

-381 IDAPE
+381 VKAPKE
-386 QGVDWKGNP
+386 GIDWKGNP
-395 CYRCVDDPKR
+395 CYVCKDDPFR

-414 AEVKA
+414 AEIKA
-419 MGYVA
+419 AGYVA

-432 APAINCPVL
+432 APAENCPVL
-441 DKDGFEGIYE
+441 DKAGFNGLWN
-451 GKAAGVPIDA
+451 KKPTGVPIDA

-468 PSTIPLVNQAKDWT
+468 PSTIPLVNEAKSWT

-494 ITAAIISNDV
+494 VTAAVISDQI
-504 GKVRRDPMAMLPF
+504 GQVRRDPMAMLPF

-523 DYFQHWLEMA
+523 DYFQHWLEME
-533 RTSVDATK
+533 RTSADATK
-541 LPKIFFVN
+541 LPKIYFVN
-549 WFRKTDKGEFMWPGF
+549 WFRKGDDGRFMWPGF

-576 RIEGTVGAQNT
+576 RIEGQVKANVTP
-587 AIGYLPKPAD
+587 IGNLPLEKD
-597 IDLANNTGKD
+597 IDLSNNVGKFKVVPED
-607 TVNPKFLK
+607 LK
-615 EILKVDVEGWKKEIE
+615 AILKVDKEGWKKEIA

-638 YDKKASKDTTIENPA
+638 YDAKASKDTNVRSKTA
-653 ARRVPAALRQKLA
+653 KRVPKALRQILA
-666 EIKAALDAGK
+666 DVSAAL
-676 PAKKAKK
+676 AK

>member
-1 MPCCK
+1 M
-6 KSAKCAVKPAAKTAK
+6 AKTPKFANAK
-21 ITVQIGG
+21 VFAWVDKWNQICTPDKIQVVTGTKA
-28 VECPTQNQKVIDWVQ
+28 EHD
-43 RWFDICKPANI
+43 A
-54 VWCDGSAKQ
+54 
-63 HKSICEEMVAKGQF
+63 ICEMMVKKGQF
-77 VKLNSKTRPDCYLA
+77 VKLNAKTRPGCYLA

-110 KEIDAGP
+110 REIDAGP

-122 DPVEM
+122 DPYVM
-127 KAKMTKAYTG
+127 KKVMTKSYTG
-137 CMAGRTMYVIPFAMG
+137 CMKGRTMYVIPFAMG

-174 MDIMT
+174 MNIMT
-179 RVGTKVLKQLGQD
+179 RTGEAVLKHLGTD
-192 GTFIP
+192 GDFIP
-197 CIHSVGAPLKKG
+197 CIHSVGAPLAKG

-219 NIEDKYIT
+219 NIDDKFIT

-258 SKLAKDEGW
+258 SKMAKDQGW

-312 ETIGDDIAWLKPGA
+312 QTIGDDIAWLKPGE

-347 KDSNPNALL
+347 MDSNPNALL
-356 SCTKGTIFTNVVLTP
+356 SCKKGTIFTNVVLTP

-381 IDAPE
+381 VDAPE
-386 QGVDWKGNP
+386 EGIDWKGNP
-395 CYRCVDDPKR
+395 CYRCVDDKRR

-419 MGYVA
+419 SGYVA

-432 APAINCPVL
+432 APAENCPVL
-441 DKDGFEGIYE
+441 DKAGFNGMYE
-451 GKAAGVPIDA
+451 KKPTGVPIDA

-468 PSTIPLVNQAKDWT
+468 PSTIPLVNEAKSWT

-494 ITAAIISNDV
+494 VTAAVISDQI
-504 GKVRRDPMAMLPF
+504 GQVRRDPMAMLPF

-523 DYFQHWLEMA
+523 DYFQHWLEME
-533 RTSVDATK
+533 RTSADPEK
-541 LPKIFFVN
+541 LPKIYFVN
-549 WFRKTDKGEFMWPGF
+549 GFRKTAKGEFMWPGF

-571 KWICQ
+571 KWICD
-576 RIEGTVGAQNT
+576 RIEGKVGCQKT
-587 AIGYLPKPAD
+587 AIGNLPKAAD
-597 IDLANNTGKD
+597 IDLSNNTGKD
-607 TVNPKFLK
+607 TVNEKFLK
-615 EILKVDVEGWKKEIE
+615 EILKVDKAGWLKEIE
-630 TVGASYDE
+630 TIGASYDE
-638 YDKKASKDTTIENPA
+638 YDAKASKGCKVVSKTA
-653 ARRVPAALRQKLA
+653 KRVPKALRQVLA
-666 EIKAALDAGK
+666 DVSAEL
-676 PAKKAKK
+676 KK

>member
-1 MPCCK
+1 M
-6 KSAKCAVKPAAKTAK
+6 AKTPKFANAK
-21 ITVQIGG
+21 VFAWVDKWNKICTPDKIVVVKGTKKEHLAICERMVKNDQFIKL
-28 VECPTQNQKVIDWVQ
+28 NQK
-43 RWFDICKPANI
+43 K
-54 VWCDGSAKQ
+54 
-63 HKSICEEMVAKGQF
+63 
-77 VKLNSKTRPDCYLA
+77 RPECYLA

-122 DPVEM
+122 DPDQM
-127 KAKMTKAYTG
+127 KKLMLKSYKG
-137 CMAGRTMYVIPFAMG
+137 CMKGRTMYVIPFAMG

-174 MDIMT
+174 MNIMT
-179 RVGTKVLKQLGQD
+179 RTGDAVMKHLGKD
-192 GTFIP
+192 GSFIP

-219 NIEDKYIT
+219 KIEDKFIT
-227 QFPEDREIWS
+227 QFPEDGEIWS

-258 SKLAKDEGW
+258 SKLAKDQGW

-312 ETIGDDIAWLKPGA
+312 QTIGDDIAWLKPGD

-347 KDSNPNALL
+347 MDSNPNALK
-356 SCTKGTIFTNVVLTP
+356 SCKKGTIFTNVVLTP

-381 IDAPE
+381 IKAPK

-395 CYRCVDDPKR
+395 CYVCADDPYR

-414 AEVKA
+414 AEIKA
-419 MGYVA
+419 SGYVA

-432 APAINCPVL
+432 APAENCPVL
-441 DKDGFEGIYE
+441 DKAGFNGLFN
-451 GKAAGVPIDA
+451 KKPTGVPIDA

-468 PSTIPLVNQAKDWT
+468 PSTIPLVNEAKSWT

-494 ITAAIISNDV
+494 VTAAVISDQI
-504 GKVRRDPMAMLPF
+504 GQVRRDPMAMLPF

-523 DYFQHWLEMA
+523 DYFQHWLEME
-533 RTSVDATK
+533 RTSADATK
-541 LPKIFFVN
+541 LPKIYFVN
-549 WFRKTDKGEFMWPGF
+549 WFRKGDDGRFMWPGF

-576 RIEGTVGAQNT
+576 RIEGQVKANET
-587 AIGYLPKPAD
+587 AIGNLPFAKD
-597 IDLANNTGKD
+597 IDLANNDEKA
-607 TVNPKFLK
+607 KFHVVKADLE
-615 EILKVDVEGWKKEIE
+615 EILKVDVEGWKKEIA

-638 YDKKASKDTTIENPA
+638 YDAKPSKDSAVRSATA
-653 ARRVPAALRQKLA
+653 HRVPKALRQVLA
-666 EIKAALDAGK
+666 DVAAAL
-676 PAKKAKK
+676 AK